1 MKFGY
6 TIIYVSDVKSTMD
19 FYEKAFGFQTKFLD
33 ESNRYGEL
41 ETRTTV
47 LAFVAESMATVNGY
61 EITQNTLQAPAAGI
75 EIAFISDDVE
85 KSYTHALEAGCV
97 PIKSPEAKPW
107 GQVVAYVRDM
117 NGVLVEICSP
127 IG

>member
-6 TIIYVSDVKSTMD
+6 TIIYVPDVKSTMA
-19 FYEKAFGFQTKFLD
+19 FYEKAFGFQARFLD

-41 ETRTTV
+41 ETGATT
-47 LAFVAESMATVNGY
+47 LAFVVESMAAANGY
-61 EITQNTLQAPAAGI
+61 KITQNRLQTLAAGI
-75 EIAFISDDVE
+75 EIAFVSDDVQG
-85 KSYTHALEAGCV
+85 SYTHALEAGCV

-107 GQVVAYVRDM
+107 GQVVAYVRDL

-127 IG
+127 MG